1 MAGARMP
8 KAFFG
13 ELKTLMLAD
22 EPVGPAGS
30 RFRVSCRVLIKVLWC
45 VLVTGCR
52 WEDVPLALGCSGCA
66 AQPQGGIS
74 SHAVW
79 IRISKAGHRR
89 VTVASARAC
98 AMDIAVKTS
107 S

>member
-8 KAFFG
+8 EAFFA
-13 ELKTLMLAD
+13 ELKTLLPAD
-22 EPVGPAGS
+22 EPVGPEGS
-30 RFRVSCRVLIKVLWC
+30 RPRVSCRVVIKVLCC

-52 WEDVPLALGCSGCA
+52 WEDVPLALGCSGCV

-74 SHAVW
+74 THAVW
-79 IRISKAGHRR
+79 IMISAGHRR
-89 VTVASARAC
+89 VTVASARAS